1 MTYSLMF
8 FGLASLLCATQSLLM
23 PNPSALFQ
31 QSLNGFKTELGE
43 FLAESPVYRDI
54 VVVGSGPAG
63 LATAIMLAKHNRTK
77 GKIKLFDQLDEP
89 PRLDDTVSW
98 NVENKFERSYIIGL
112 SGRGQKVLGDLGC
125 IERIK
130 EYSISLSGA
139 KVWEPGTPEDAPKE
153 RVFTDRAYTTVCI
166 ERDRLSSCLVAEL
179 REKYNNTVDLRF
191 NVKAKELHVHT
202 DSGGSEFVEVEFED
216 TSSSSSS
223 PYSTSTDTPKT
234 FKEYSSLVIG
244 ADGANSAVRDA
255 LVDIKKESGMN
266 FHVKTFEDKNVR
278 VYRTIPL
285 YLPNNTKANGIW
297 NKTWSYSAR
306 TKSDINLEALPCFG
320 PAQLGVVLFRP
331 WDTRITSLKT
341 GADAKQFFDTHL
353 PQFSSC
359 LRQKDLEQFATKSN
373 SKFPRFGFT
382 GPVLHHGSS
391 VVLVGDSIHTVKPFF
406 GLGVNSA
413 FEDVA
418 ELDMALKHSIN
429 IKGSIP
435 TSKTPITNTHTSG
448 PFSFVDTSKALE
460 LYSKNRAKEAKALV
474 NLSRGF
480 DGGFLTFV
488 LPLILDSICHK
499 LLPRIFSQNAIA
511 SMQNEKN
518 RFTQVQNTKRC
529 ERVLQSIIGLVVL
542 GLVVKVY
549 MAGVAG
555 IQIIH
560 RLIMKKFYV
569 VPAVAMVAPSLME
582 GVGRQ
587 VGRGLRVAR
596 LPSRMLVKAYTTI
609 RTRVFKI

>member
-331 WDTRITSLKT
+331 WDTRYTLILTLICTLILTLIHYTYPHPITHPITHPLTHPITQTINKIVSNILENPTNAKYFHINIRNEHFHDKVGRIDNSLGVLLGLGFREDESGSLVLPIDANLHELAARKLELEIGQDLIRHRLDAQVHREAVSLQHAQEKAEAEAKKKHVVERNSTTTRETPIGTGTGTGTSTSLASSMKKNST
-341 GADAKQFFDTHL
+341 AKGIT
-353 PQFSSC
+353 
-359 LRQKDLEQFATKSN
+359 KGTIEGTIEGTTKSTTH
-373 SKFPRFGFT
+373 GGTT
-382 GPVLHHGSS
+382 GG
-391 VVLVGDSIHTVKPFF
+391 KA
-406 GLGVNSA
+406 GLNPQ
-413 FEDVA
+413 
-418 ELDMALKHSIN
+418 AL
-429 IKGSIP
+429 
-435 TSKTPITNTHTSG
+435 
-448 PFSFVDTSKALE
+448 
-460 LYSKNRAKEAKALV
+460 
-474 NLSRGF
+474 
-480 DGGFLTFV
+480 
-488 LPLILDSICHK
+488 
-499 LLPRIFSQNAIA
+499 
-511 SMQNEKN
+511 
-518 RFTQVQNTKRC
+518 
-529 ERVLQSIIGLVVL
+529 LVVQEEKRKRISAEAAL
-542 GLVVKVY
+542 NHQK
-549 MAGVAG
+549 GVMTDLHA
-555 IQIIH
+555 
-560 RLIMKKFYV
+560 
-569 VPAVAMVAPSLME
+569 
-582 GVGRQ
+582 Q
-587 VGRGLRVAR
+587 VGEPWFLFI
-596 LPSRMLVKAYTTI
+596 SYIYIYIYKSHTI
-609 RTRVFKI
+609 YHI